1 MSVIDLLAGRLD
13 DEVALVAV
21 LDAQQLGAV
30 CSASGPISCQSSA
43 GCTTGISSSTAP
55 ARFISSRTMA
65 STLRITRRPSG
76 M

>member
-1 MSVIDLLAGRLD
+1 MSVTTSS
-13 DEVALVAV
+13 LV
-21 LDAQQLGAV
+21 GWMMKSRS
-30 CSASGPISCQSSA
+30 CRSFTRISSGPIFSQRPVSCQYSA

-65 STLRITRRPSG
+65 SILRMTRRPMG